1 MDEGYY
7 MALAKVR
14 MDRAEELLIE
24 AKDLLEK
31 SSYKSANNRAFYAIE
46 KSIKALL
53 AMKQIEATTH
63 KVEVATHNG
72 GLNSSIISL
81 FLKEMEYLLLR
92 ITRKLSMQTK
102 FVMHQIMMIFI

>member
-31 SSYKSANNRAFYAIE
+31 SSYKSANNRAFYAID
-46 KSIKALL
+46 
-53 AMKQIEATTH
+53 
-63 KVEVATHNG
+63 
-72 GLNSSIISL
+72 
-81 FLKEMEYLLLR
+81 
-92 ITRKLSMQTK
+92 
-102 FVMHQIMMIFI
+102 

>member
-31 SSYKSANNRAFYAIE
+31 SSYKSANNRAFYATE
-46 KSIKALL
+46 
-53 AMKQIEATTH
+53 

-81 FLKEMEYLLLR
+81 F
-92 ITRKLSMQTK
+92 
-102 FVMHQIMMIFI
+102 